1 MTITDEDYILETKK
15 KTILSIHKPDL
26 KEKIFFLL
34 AGLFV
39 SVPFTVFFSN
49 FSNSLCAFLSVFV
62 AQICSIALF
71 APFIEEFAKVFPLF
85 YRHGE
90 NERSLMTLG
99 ILTGLGFG
107 ITEFLLYVFVL
118 QAPIIAR
125 FPGVVFHAASTGIT
139 AYGIIKKKPYRY
151 YLFSVF
157 LHLINNLVAILI
169 IYIPSLFI
177 ISVLNLV
184 LTFYFS
190 WIFYNK
196 TSDKKMI

>member
-1 MTITDEDYILETKK
+1 MEKRNTTL
-15 KTILSIHKPDL
+15 LSLHNPDL

-34 AGLFV
+34 SGLFV
-39 SVPFTVFFSN
+39 SVPFTVFFSS
-49 FSNSLCAFLSVFV
+49 FSNSLCTFLSLFV

-90 NERSLMTLG
+90 NERSMMTLG
-99 ILTGLGFG
+99 FLTGLGFG

-118 QAPIIAR
+118 QVPIIAR
-125 FPGVVFHAASTGIT
+125 FSGIAFHAASTGIT
-139 AYGIIKKKPYRY
+139 AYGIAKKKPYRY

-157 LHLINNLVAILI
+157 LHLINNLVTIFI
-169 IYIPSLFI
+169 IFIPSLFI
-177 ISVLNLV
+177 ISILNLA

-190 WIFYNK
+190 WIFYNN
-196 TSDKKMI
+196 TSDKKII